1 MLTRYQFYTFHIKAC
16 EDARILPELFY
27 CRCSVHDCESLI
39 NVNFLVF
46 YMRTAFL
53 CPYFGKI
60 KLSIFKEKQRTM
72 YSVYKMNS
80 AK

>member
-27 CRCSVHDCESLI
+27 CRSVHDCESLI

-46 YMRTAFL
+46 YMRTALFVSVL
-53 CPYFGKI
+53 WEDQVEYF
-60 KLSIFKEKQRTM
+60 
-72 YSVYKMNS
+72 
-80 AK
+80 